1 MSRRKANTMAD
12 LKKDGTQVVLT
23 GGAGPVAQYQTVVTG
38 HGGWWNL
45 LKYELIT
52 VLFGSCPGAM
62 GFWLR
67 RKFYPFLF
75 RKCGKRLTIG
85 RNVVLRHPHRVSF
98 GDNVIVDSGCTIDA
112 KGDDG
117 EGVVIGDGVFIGAGT
132 IISMAGGTIEIDDG
146 ANIGSYC
153 RIGTYGHTRVG
164 KKVLLAAYCYLVGAT
179 HETDS
184 TDIPIIDQPT
194 ITLGGVTVGDGSWLG
209 ARVTVMDGR
218 SVGGHTVV
226 GAHAVVTEDLPDF
239 CIAYGVPAKVVRMR
253 K

>member
-1 MSRRKANTMAD
+1 MSD

-23 GGAGPVAQYQTVVTG
+23 DGGGAVAQYQTVVAG
-38 HGGWWNL
+38 HLGWWNL

-52 VLFGSCPGAM
+52 VLFGSCPGAL

-75 RKCGKRLTIG
+75 RKCGRRLTMG
-85 RNVVLRHPHRVSF
+85 KNVVLRHPHRVSL

-112 KGDDG
+112 KGEEG
-117 EGVVIGDGVFIGAGT
+117 EGVVIGNGVFIGAGT

-184 TDIPIIDQPT
+184 IDIPIIDQPT
-194 ITLGGVTVGDGSWLG
+194 ITRGGVTIGDGTWLG
-209 ARVTVMDGR
+209 ARVTVMDGK
-218 SVGGHTVV
+218 SVGCHSVV
-226 GAHAVVTEDLPDF
+226 GAHAVVTETLPDF